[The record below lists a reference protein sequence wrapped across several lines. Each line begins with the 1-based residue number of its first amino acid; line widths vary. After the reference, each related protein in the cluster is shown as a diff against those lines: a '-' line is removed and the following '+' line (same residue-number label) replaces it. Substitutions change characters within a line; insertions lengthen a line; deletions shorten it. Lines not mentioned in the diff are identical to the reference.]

1 MAIRAA
7 ILLMLATLAP
17 VAHGAGACTP
27 LRVGYM
33 DQNRPPYW
41 LGEGEQVPEPPG
53 AAVDLIRSAVMDS
66 GFNCPPTLVRLPVAR
81 LRVALEAGDIDMT
94 PLGEQPSYA
103 PSIALPRDKDGNVDR
118 NRALHNTLVV
128 LVRARDKL
136 PAGTNPGEYFRG
148 KVLGATQGSS
158 ANARLRES
166 GLTVDDGARDLERNI
181 EKLKLGRV
189 DGVVVNLVKP
199 EHLAASLK
207 RYRGAVV
214 QLPQPLINTRLWLA
228 FNASYYRAH
237 PAQVEAL
244 WSWLD
249 AHRGHLG
256 TFVQRYRKIE
266 P

>member
-1 MAIRAA
+1 MAIRAG

-17 VAHGAGACTP
+17 VAHGAGVCTP

-41 LGEGEQVPEPPG
+41 MGEGEQVPEPPG
-53 AAVDLIRSAVMDS
+53 AAVDLIRNAVLGA
-66 GFNCPPTLVRLPVAR
+66 GFNCLPTLVRLPVAR

-103 PSIALPRDKDGNVDR
+103 PTIALPRDKDGNVDR

-128 LVRARDKL
+128 LVRAGDKL
-136 PAGTNPGEYFRG
+136 PANTNPADYFRD
-148 KVLGATQGSS
+148 KVLGTSQGGSF
-158 ANARLRES
+158 NARLRES
-166 GLTVDDGARDLERNI
+166 GLKLDDGARDLERNI

-207 RYRGAVV
+207 RYHGAVV

-228 FNASYYRAH
+228 FNATYYRAH
-237 PAQVEAL
+237 PEQVEAL

-256 TFVQRYRKIE
+256 DGLQKYRKAD
-266 P
+266 